1 LIASLFLTFISRNI
15 FPSFQLGS
23 HSFQHSS
30 LLNFVKIFFKQ
41 ANLNTFVPTTIVYTI
56 MKIEDVIKTKQPM
69 EIASKTVINIVYT
82 SRVIEMATS
91 VFKDFNLTNQQY
103 NVLRILRG
111 QKGKPANLSTLQER
125 MIDRN
130 SNTTR
135 LVDKLIQKKL
145 VTRKVCPEN
154 RRKIEILI
162 TEKGL
167 SVLKELDPIITEANQ
182 KAVKNLNTEE
192 LETLN
197 SLLDKLR
204 NDE

>member
-1 LIASLFLTFISRNI
+1 
-15 FPSFQLGS
+15 
-23 HSFQHSS
+23 
-30 LLNFVKIFFKQ
+30 
-41 ANLNTFVPTTIVYTI
+41 
-56 MKIEDVIKTKQPM
+56 M
-69 EIASKTVINIVYT
+69 EIASKTVINIAYT

-135 LVDKLIQKKL
+135 LVDKLVQKKL
-145 VTRKVCPEN
+145 VSRKVCPEN

-167 SVLKELDPIITEANQ
+167 TVLQELDPIITKANEN
-182 KAVKNLNTEE
+182 AVKNLNTEE

-197 SLLDKLR
+197 NLLDKLR

>member
-1 LIASLFLTFISRNI
+1 
-15 FPSFQLGS
+15 
-23 HSFQHSS
+23 
-30 LLNFVKIFFKQ
+30 
-41 ANLNTFVPTTIVYTI
+41 
-56 MKIEDVIKTKQPM
+56 M
-69 EIASKTVINIVYT
+69 EIASKTVINMVYT

-182 KAVKNLNTEE
+182 NVVKNLNTEE

-197 SLLDKLR
+197 NLLDKLR